1 MSKRKMYS
9 LSYFLGRAFFLG
21 FGYSLLL
28 SLTDKDAW
36 ICFILGTLLGIIPI
50 YFLSKIK
57 ENMKGQSLKE
67 YLNQNKFFK
76 IAILLLFFLLNF
88 FILSQSLF
96 ILETFASSFFLI
108 KSPPYFILLPI
119 IYLLYRMTKKSWST
133 IGRVGEIL
141 MPFSL
146 VIVLITSMILIPY
159 ADTTNFLPVM
169 THSNKDMIMGTLFY
183 AFYSSAP
190 FLLLLN
196 TPMKDTK
203 LCRKYLFS
211 SATILLIG
219 VLIIAVLGPNL
230 IQIYRYPEYMLLKK
244 IKVFEFLEKIENII
258 SVTWIIDLFM
268 IEAISANNIKDTIPK
283 KKNNMYFI
291 SILLIL
297 YFGVIYLGK
306 IYQIELQV
314 YHILPT
320 ILGIFE
326 IVILLS
332 FFFYQIY
339 TKKKNSN
346 N

>member
-28 SLTDKDAW
+28 SRTDSDTW
-36 ICFILGTLLGIIPI
+36 ICFLLGTLLGVIFI

-57 ENMKGQSLKE
+57 EQMKEKNLKE
-67 YLNQNKFFK
+67 YLNQKK
-76 IAILLLFFLLNF
+76 GWKLIILSLFFLFNL
-88 FILSQSLF
+88 FILSQILF

-108 KSPPYFILLPI
+108 KSPPYFILLPVTYL
-119 IYLLYRMTKKSWST
+119 IYRITKKSWNT

-141 MPFSL
+141 MPVSL
-146 VIVLITSMILIPY
+146 VIVIISSAILFPY
-159 ADTTNFLPVM
+159 QDMTNFLPIL
-169 THSNKDMIMGTLFY
+169 THSNKDIMLGTLFY

-196 TPMKDTK
+196 APMKDTQ
-203 LCRKYLFS
+203 LIRKYLFS
-211 SATILLIG
+211 SLTIIVTG
-219 VLIIAVLGPNL
+219 ILIIAVLGPNL

-258 SVTWIIDLFM
+258 SVSWIIDLFM
-268 IEAISANNIKDTIPK
+268 TLAISANNIRETIPK
-283 KKNNMYFI
+283 KKNKYLFLFI
-291 SILLIL
+291 LAML
-297 YFGVIYLGK
+297 YLGVIYLGNV
-306 IYQIELQV
+306 YHIELQL
-314 YHILPT
+314 YHILPI

-326 IVILLS
+326 LTILSVLG
-332 FFFYQIY
+332 IY
-339 TKKKNSN
+339 TLLQKKNSN